1 MPPFKRPTFDADFPV
16 DAARE
21 IKALRAHAKA
31 RGIPKRSPD
40 KLLIATW
47 NIANLGVQQRGDA
60 DYAVLAEMLSWFDL
74 VALQETND
82 NLAGLRAIHERL
94 PSNRRILV
102 SEAGGNQERGAFVY
116 DSRKVTLLDKVGRL
130 SIAPK
135 DLAKIKPP
143 GATEPF
149 QGFDRGPYMAAF
161 ASRGAFRFLLVNV
174 HLFFG
179 GDTPDELQRRM
190 QETFALARWAQL
202 RHDSPNAYVPD
213 IIPLGDFN
221 LPQMEPSDPI
231 FRELTRRG
239 LRLPEE
245 HVISQVGGT
254 SLQGLNHYDQVAL
267 FPTET
272 TELDQIA
279 VFDFDNV
286 VFPDVFKAKTLKQ
299 FLGYVRFHVSDHR
312 PLWAQFSI

>member
-1 MPPFKRPTFDADFPV
+1 MPPFKKPAFDADFPV

-21 IKALRAHAKA
+21 IKALRAHAKT
-31 RGIPKRSPD
+31 RGVPKRSAD

-47 NIANLGVQQRGDA
+47 NIANLGVQGRGEA

-74 VALQETND
+74 VAIQETND
-82 NLAGLRAIHERL
+82 NLSGLQAIMANL
-94 PSNRRILV
+94 PSTRRILV
-102 SEAGGNQERGAFVY
+102 SEAGGNMERGAFLY

-143 GATEPF
+143 GSTEPF

-161 ASRGAFRFLLVNV
+161 ATKGTFRFLLVNV

-179 GDTPDELQRRM
+179 GDAGDDLDRRT
-190 QETFALARWAQL
+190 QETFALARWAEL
-202 RHDSPNAYVPD
+202 RHKSPNVYVPD

-221 LPQMEPSDPI
+221 LPQMAPTDPI

-254 SLQGLNHYDQVAL
+254 SLQGLQHYDQVAL
-267 FPTET
+267 FPNET
-272 TELDQIA
+272 TELEQIA
-279 VFDFDNV
+279 IFDFDNV
-286 VFPDVFKAKTLKQ
+286 VFRDVFVNKSLTQ
-299 FLGYVRFHVSDHR
+299 FLSYVRFHVSDHR

>member
-16 DAARE
+16 DSAKE

-31 RGIPKRSPD
+31 RGIPKRSAD
-40 KLLIATW
+40 KLLLATW
-47 NIANLGVQQRGDA
+47 NIANLGVQQRSDP
-60 DYAVLAEMLSWFDL
+60 DYAVLAEIISWFDL
-74 VALQETND
+74 VAVQETND
-82 NLAGLRAIHERL
+82 NLTGLRAIKELL
-94 PSNRRILV
+94 PANRRILV

-116 DSRKVTLLDKVGRL
+116 DSRTVTLLDKVGRL
-130 SIAPK
+130 SIPPK

-143 GATEPF
+143 GSTEPF
-149 QGFDRGPYMAAF
+149 KGFDRGPYMAAF
-161 ASRGAFRFLLVNV
+161 ATRGAFRFLLVNV

-179 GDTPDELQRRM
+179 GDQPDELVRRT

-202 RHDSPNAYVPD
+202 RHASPNAYVPD

-221 LPQMEPSDPI
+221 LPQMEPTDPI

-239 LRLPEE
+239 LRLPEK
-245 HVISQVGGT
+245 HAISQVGGT

-279 VFDFDNV
+279 VFDFDNA
-286 VFPDVFKAKTLKQ
+286 VFPEVFGTKTLKQ
-299 FLGYVRFHVSDHR
+299 FLAYVRFHVSDHR

>member
-1 MPPFKRPTFDADFPV
+1 MPPFKRPAFDADFPV
-16 DAARE
+16 DAAKE
-21 IKALRAHAKA
+21 IKALRAHART
-31 RGIPKRSPD
+31 RGVPKRSAD

-47 NIANLGVQQRGDA
+47 NIANLGVQQRGPA
-60 DYAVLAEMLSWFDL
+60 DYAVLAEMIGWFDL
-74 VALQETND
+74 VAVQETND
-82 NLAGLRAIHERL
+82 NLAGLRAIKELL

-116 DSRKVTLLDKVGRL
+116 DARKVTLLDKVGRL

-143 GATEPF
+143 GSTEPF
-149 QGFDRGPYMAAF
+149 RGFDRGPYMAAF
-161 ASRGAFRFLLVNV
+161 ASRGTFRFLLVNV

-179 GDTPDELQRRM
+179 GDEPHEMARRT

-202 RHDSPNAYVPD
+202 RHDSPNVYVPD

-221 LPQMEPSDPI
+221 LPKMEPADPI

-239 LRLPEE
+239 LRLPEHE
-245 HVISQVGGT
+245 SQVGGS
-254 SLQGLNHYDQVAL
+254 SLQGLNHYDQLAL
-267 FPTET
+267 FPTAT
-272 TELDQIA
+272 TELEQIA
-279 VFDFDNV
+279 VFDFDNAI
-286 VFPDVFKAKTLKQ
+286 FKDVFAAKTLKQ
-299 FLGYVRFHVSDHR
+299 FLEYVRFHVSDHR